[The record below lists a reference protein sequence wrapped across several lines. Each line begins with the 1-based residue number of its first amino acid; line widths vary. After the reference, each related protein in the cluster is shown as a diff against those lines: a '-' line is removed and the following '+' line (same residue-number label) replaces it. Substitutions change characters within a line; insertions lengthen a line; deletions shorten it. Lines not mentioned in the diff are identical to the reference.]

1 MKKNIKII
9 AADID
14 GTLTTSNYETP
25 KRNLKAIENLRKAGY
40 LFGLASGRPVDDL
53 KEKYLFWGLEKQ
65 FDFIIGWNGAELY
78 DARKD
83 QKYNYNYLKKEELK
97 EIVDFMRPYERIT
110 SVYLPGIY
118 LASNDSEKAL
128 SSSEKTHRKLVIAKN
143 YDEFSAVDNGGI
155 MFRVDV
161 NQMSEVEKVVAQ
173 NTKGK
178 NYVGFKT
185 QVDLMEFANSACNK
199 GYALRKYCELNGFS
213 LDECMAF
220 GDTTNDNEMLR
231 ICNGVCMLN
240 GSDDTKA
247 CAKYITDIE
256 CDEEGFADFVEKNLL

>member
-1 MKKNIKII
+1 MIRNIKII

-14 GTLTTSNYETP
+14 GTITTSNYITP
-25 KRNLKAIENLRKAGY
+25 KRNIEAIENLRKAGY

-53 KEKYLFWGLEKQ
+53 KNKYEIWGLSKQ
-65 FDFIIGWNGAELY
+65 VDFIIGWNGAELY

-83 QKYNYNYLKKEELK
+83 VKYNYNYLTKQELK
-97 EIVDFMRPYERIT
+97 EIVDFMRPYEKIT

-128 SSSEKTHRKLVIAKN
+128 SSSEKTHRKLVIAKS

-155 MFRVDV
+155 MFRTDIK
-161 NQMSEVEKVVAQ
+161 QMPEIEKVVVEK
-173 NTKGK
+173 TKDK

-185 QVDLMEFANSACNK
+185 QADLMEFANKNCNK
-199 GYALRKYCELNGFS
+199 GYALRKYCELNDMS

-220 GDTTNDNEMLR
+220 GDTTNDNEILR

-247 CAKYITDIE
+247 CAKYITDTE
-256 CDEEGFADFVEKNLL
+256 CDLEGFADFVEKNLL